1 MAQVPYT
8 SFYLGPFGVYTSPTG
23 MQSSITNQPYLG
35 GSLHEGDY
43 CDLQANEA
51 AVWNIKYGTS
61 LNAGRYRLVHLS
73 PLATTTY
80 VKFGLPLGWGTPQ
93 SVGQVAIT
101 AAGTGSGS
109 GTVTC
114 SSTASGGIAATASV
128 VVSAGVIVGVQLLT
142 PGSGFTS
149 VPTWGLTEL
158 TAAGIT
164 SNGTIASQMAVSPNF
179 VSSLDATSIGTGAN
193 VRGIA
198 LCQPTAAQ
206 ILANSW
212 IVIQE
217 LGVAPL
223 LPGTASAVAAGSVAY
238 VSATNGVVT
247 VAAATLGTTQ
257 PYVGVIGY
265 TLDIANAG
273 VISRVDLSLPTRQG

>member
-23 MQSSITNQPYLG
+23 MQSPITNQPYLG

-73 PLATTTY
+73 PLATSTY

-109 GTVTC
+109 GTITC

-164 SNGTIASQMAVSPNF
+164 SSGTIASQMAVSPNF
-179 VSSLDATSIGTGAN
+179 VSSLDATSIGLNN
-193 VRGIA
+193 VRGMA
-198 LCQPTAAQ
+198 LCQPTA
-206 ILANSW
+206 
-212 IVIQE
+212 
-217 LGVAPL
+217 
-223 LPGTASAVAAGSVAY
+223 SADSREF
-238 VSATNGVVT
+238 
-247 VAAATLGTTQ
+247 
-257 PYVGVIGY
+257 
-265 TLDIANAG
+265 LDCH
-273 VISRVDLSLPTRQG
+273 SRVWNCSIATGSGQRGRRR

>member
-23 MQSSITNQPYLG
+23 MQSPITNQPYLG

-73 PLATTTY
+73 PLATPTY

-109 GTVTC
+109 GTITC

-164 SNGTIASQMAVSPNF
+164 SSGTIASQMAVSPNF
-179 VSSLDATSIGTGAN
+179 VSSLDATSIGLNN
-193 VRGIA
+193 VRGMA
-198 LCQPTAAQ
+198 LCQPTQAQ

-217 LGVAPL
+217 SGIAPL
-223 LPGTASAVAAGSVAY
+223 LPGAASAVAAGSAAY
-238 VSATNGVVT
+238 VTATNGVVT
-247 VAAATLGTTQ
+247 VAAATPGTTQ
-257 PYVGVIGY
+257 LLAGFIGY
-265 TLDIANAG
+265 TVDIANAN
-273 VISRVDLSLPTRQG
+273 VVSRVNLTLPMVQG